1 MLTKS
6 VRRVLLVVGLGW
18 AGYIA
23 AQAGL
28 TYFATRDAVDS
39 AVREAATRYRRHLTA
54 GVFTDTMLAE
64 VRDSVARVAERGGL
78 PVQARDVTVTANGSG
93 IWATVH
99 CAYPIF
105 KHQGTDFLVV
115 PLSVSADAGFQ
126 S

>member
-6 VRRVLLVVGLGW
+6 VRRLLIVVGLGW

-23 AQAGL
+23 AQAGV
-28 TYFATRDAVDS
+28 TYFATQDALDA
-39 AVREAATRYRRHLTA
+39 AVREAATRYRRPLAA

-64 VRDSVARVAERGGL
+64 VRASVARVAERGGL
-78 PVQARDVTVTANGSG
+78 PVQAGDVTVTANGSG
-93 IWATVH
+93 ISATVR
-99 CAYPIF
+99 CSYPVF
-105 KHQGTDFLVV
+105 KHQGTDLLVV